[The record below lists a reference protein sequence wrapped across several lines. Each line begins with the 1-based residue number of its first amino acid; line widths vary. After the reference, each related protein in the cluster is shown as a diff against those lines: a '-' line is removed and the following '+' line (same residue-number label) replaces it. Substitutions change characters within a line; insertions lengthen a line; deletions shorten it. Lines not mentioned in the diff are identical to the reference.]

1 MTELAP
7 VVDVCRPDYCISH
20 KREVVFDEDDE
31 PSELFE
37 HLGNFAVYWQAV
49 LTSAKRAI
57 TIGES
62 RAFNTVRNNYP
73 YINVNAQQCSRA
85 YRNALVPLRNAAL
98 DEVNELIEDDPVLDG
113 MEPDDIAFS
122 GTRQQR
128 EHFGDKIGELLHTVG
143 GIDLSDSELVNT
155 WNQDVDLRIGEHV
168 IKVDAMEQFAGV
180 FVYEQ
185 GARLILAELIDEEP
199 ETVKRMFNPDN
210 IRTIPEDLQ
219 LIAAYD
225 IARGP
230 KSLLLRFFAQD
241 GGEQGTNTLL
251 DYVNRNS
258 HSPDA
263 VRSLTEAA
271 VVAQAAAGIVCPQNQ
286 YGLCE
291 KLLERID
298 PSKLS
303 AVNSD
308 MAKKFAQRRDQDRRV
323 LEALSVPLVPGWFNP
338 TKKMSLYRGRATQG
352 QSSKRSRRP
361 GSPTNQATAD
371 APAITIDKYD
381 VQVVSQ
387 GRIYVSGLEEP
398 LILDFR
404 EEGADVAVVDKVIAS
419 KGFRD
424 YIAKHSHDKR
434 LEEFLRSALMAIFRT
449 NYSQEHAIKRMLNL
463 NPLRIDDNT
472 ILPMYRLAGNAPFTG
487 KVSAGDT
494 ASRTRI
500 YFGQKCRG
508 DERIIQVL
516 PPKHK
521 TEIEK
526 SSARGTSL

>member
-1 MTELAP
+1 VWQIGILQQMTELAP

-62 RAFNTVRNNYP
+62 RAFNTVRNNYPYNTVRNNYP

-155 WNQDVDLRIGEHV
+155 WNQDVDLRIGEHVIKVDAMEQFV

-298 PSKLS
+298 PSK
-303 AVNSD
+303 
-308 MAKKFAQRRDQDRRV
+308 
-323 LEALSVPLVPGWFNP
+323 
-338 TKKMSLYRGRATQG
+338 AT
-352 QSSKRSRRP
+352 RTHRP
-361 GSPTNQATAD
+361 
-371 APAITIDKYD
+371 I
-381 VQVVSQ
+381 
-387 GRIYVSGLEEP
+387 
-398 LILDFR
+398 
-404 EEGADVAVVDKVIAS
+404 KV
-419 KGFRD
+419 
-424 YIAKHSHDKR
+424 
-434 LEEFLRSALMAIFRT
+434 
-449 NYSQEHAIKRMLNL
+449 
-463 NPLRIDDNT
+463 
-472 ILPMYRLAGNAPFTG
+472 
-487 KVSAGDT
+487 
-494 ASRTRI
+494 
-500 YFGQKCRG
+500 
-508 DERIIQVL
+508 ERC
-516 PPKHK
+516 
-521 TEIEK
+521 E
-526 SSARGTSL
+526 

>member
-1 MTELAP
+1 
-7 VVDVCRPDYCISH
+7 
-20 KREVVFDEDDE
+20 
-31 PSELFE
+31 
-37 HLGNFAVYWQAV
+37 
-49 LTSAKRAI
+49 
-57 TIGES
+57 
-62 RAFNTVRNNYP
+62 
-73 YINVNAQQCSRA
+73 
-85 YRNALVPLRNAAL
+85 
-98 DEVNELIEDDPVLDG
+98 
-113 MEPDDIAFS
+113 
-122 GTRQQR
+122 
-128 EHFGDKIGELLHTVG
+128 
-143 GIDLSDSELVNT
+143 
-155 WNQDVDLRIGEHV
+155 
-168 IKVDAMEQFAGV
+168 
-180 FVYEQ
+180 
-185 GARLILAELIDEEP
+185 
-199 ETVKRMFNPDN
+199 
-210 IRTIPEDLQ
+210 
-219 LIAAYD
+219 
-225 IARGP
+225 
-230 KSLLLRFFAQD
+230 
-241 GGEQGTNTLL
+241 
-251 DYVNRNS
+251 
-258 HSPDA
+258 
-263 VRSLTEAA
+263 
-271 VVAQAAAGIVCPQNQ
+271 
-286 YGLCE
+286 
-291 KLLERID
+291 
-298 PSKLS
+298 
-303 AVNSD
+303 
-308 MAKKFAQRRDQDRRV
+308 
-323 LEALSVPLVPGWFNP
+323 
-338 TKKMSLYRGRATQG
+338 MSLYRGRATQG

-404 EEGADVAVVDKVIAS
+404 EEGADVAVVDKVIASKGFRDKVIAS